1 MRQSDW
7 ILKTSGDLADWRA
20 AVVTG
25 KEEAFNPY
33 KERLSVVGKNLSY
46 ESYDSILKHMKNQT
60 KLEKLIT
67 ELSKRFDIQQLVM
80 DINNSETQGNILLQW
95 AVVS

>member
-1 MRQSDW
+1 
-7 ILKTSGDLADWRA
+7 
-20 AVVTG
+20 
-25 KEEAFNPY
+25 
-33 KERLSVVGKNLSY
+33 
-46 ESYDSILKHMKNQT
+46 MKNQT

-95 AVVS
+95 AVVSLLCADVIIL